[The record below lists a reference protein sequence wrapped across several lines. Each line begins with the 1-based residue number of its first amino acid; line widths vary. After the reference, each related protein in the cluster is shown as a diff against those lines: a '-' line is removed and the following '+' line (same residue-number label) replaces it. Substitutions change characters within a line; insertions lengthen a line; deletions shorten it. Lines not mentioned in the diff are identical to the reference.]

1 MVNPPLP
8 WADCSNVSVPEKM
21 MKQLILDVISKQVV
35 EKKIIRTSQYLFTK
49 GKSLLTNVI
58 AFQNIMTSWVVEG
71 RAVNIIYLD
80 FSRAFDTVSHN
91 IPLGKLMKCGID
103 EQCGELRTD

>member
-21 MKQLILDVISKQVV
+21 MKQLILDVISKQVE

-91 IPLGKLMKCGID
+91 IR
-103 EQCGELRTD
+103 QA